1 MRDFKNLEVWKEAHQ
16 IAKECYKVSSYFP
29 QEEKFG
35 LTSQLRRSSLSIPTN
50 LAEGCGRGSQKDLK
64 RFCDIAMGSASEVEY
79 LLFFINEI
87 GILQYQDYKSLS
99 ESLITMKKRLNALI
113 QKLKSNV
120 Q

>member
-16 IAKECYKVSSYFP
+16 IALDCYRVSSYFP
-29 QEEKFG
+29 SDEKFG
-35 LTSQLRRSSLSIPTN
+35 LTSQLRRSALSIPTN

-87 GILQYQDYKSLS
+87 GILQNGDYESLS
-99 ESLITMKKRLNALI
+99 GSLVRMKKRLNAFI